1 MMDTLTQTD
10 REPATA
16 PFLAGELGPGPAWLQ
31 SLREQAR
38 TRLGE
43 IGFPTTEQEEW
54 RFTNM
59 APLRG
64 WSRKGDRLRRFAPQG
79 HRQTMTYL
87 RALR

>member
-59 APLRG
+59 APLRQ
-64 WSRKGDRLRRFAPQG
+64 WPLHA
-79 HRQTMTYL
+79 
-87 RALR
+87 A